1 MQVIK
6 TVALREA
13 ENTSRRIREQTAW
26 FFLRHMNIDEDVK
39 SYTVFNGL
47 LTRKERET
55 LPAPQGEKEKAVR
68 QQLCTRSALLEAQ
81 LYDTINAYTKLFI
94 MSDAGIPA
102 DLRKKLNA
110 ELEQFNSQTTQTLFD
125 KSASCVRRNAS
136 ADEMAEELLAVFN
149 KAAKKLSGDI
159 DGAYMQASWY
169 YLLHRFV
176 EAGYREFRYV
186 VEHKDGLCETCLSL
200 SEKTFTLE
208 ELVEQELLPPLHPN
222 CRCAV
227 VPVYETGMVESRTSG
242 GFGAGTTNW
251 YDGLL
256 QIPTEA
262 KALLTGIASAQQERI
277 DRGTLGGFLDWL
289 TMGTISGFY
298 NGLKTRESAVAE
310 RPSLYNITNWL
321 TLGTTDTVK
330 GAVTPEKP
338 LSLEHWLDSLGVVS
352 IAFGAYELA
361 QKYAPAAV
369 DDVAAFEKAAEDNTP
384 PLSRYADTQTV
395 SKGHLVVRDKKF
407 FDENG
412 HIDWAK
418 YAPNDGFVEGTIRK
432 ETLPVGTLVDRYGD
446 TGGTFVAPVGTP
458 YEMRSLP
465 YIENSAAYHV
475 YRVIKPIP
483 NVYSG
488 EIAAAFGQLG
498 GGTQY
503 KLPNTIEWSLNEYL
517 EEVTP

>member
-1 MQVIK
+1 MSTEDIP
-6 TVALREA
+6 TGLR
-13 ENTSRRIREQTAW
+13 
-26 FFLRHMNIDEDVK
+26 
-39 SYTVFNGL
+39 Y
-47 LTRKERET
+47 
-55 LPAPQGEKEKAVR
+55 
-68 QQLCTRSALLEAQ
+68 
-81 LYDTINAYTKLFI
+81 
-94 MSDAGIPA
+94 
-102 DLRKKLNA
+102 KLNSD
-110 ELEQFNSQTTQTLFD
+110 LTSFNEQTTQALMNQSTICIRQN
-125 KSASCVRRNAS
+125 ST
-136 ADEMAEELLAVFN
+136 ADQMAKELLLVWD
-149 KAAKKLSGDI
+149 KASKRLADDI
-159 DGAYMQASWY
+159 DGAYIQANWY
-169 YLLHRFV
+169 YLLHQFDK
-176 EAGYREFRYV
+176 AGYHKFQYI
-186 VEHKDGLCETCLSL
+186 VEHQQGLCNTCLSF
-200 SEKTFTLE
+200 SNKTFTLN
-208 ELVEQELLPPLHPN
+208 ELIQQDLLPPLHPH

-227 VPVYETGMVESRTSG
+227 IPVYDSSSVSKQPTVAASPS
-242 GFGAGTTNW
+242 ADNHANW
-251 YDGLL
+251 YDALL
-256 QIPTEA
+256 RIPSDA
-262 KALLTGIASAQQERI
+262 KALLNGFVSAQQERI
-277 DRGTLGGFLDWL
+277 GCGTLGGFLDWL

-369 DDVAAFEKAAEDNTP
+369 DDVAAFEKAVEDNTP

-395 SKGHLVVRDKKF
+395 SKGHLVVRDKKS

-503 KLPNTIEWSLNEYL
+503 KLPNTIEWFLNEYL

>member
-1 MQVIK
+1 MQAIK

-55 LPAPQGEKEKAVR
+55 LPASQGEKEKAVR
-68 QQLCTRSALLEAQ
+68 QQLCTRSVLLEAQ

-110 ELEQFNSQTTQTLFD
+110 ELEQFNSQTTQTLID
-125 KSASCVRRNAS
+125 KSTDCVRRNTS
-136 ADEMAEELLAVFN
+136 AEQMAEELLAVFN

-176 EAGYREFRYV
+176 EAGYREFRYA
-186 VEHKDGLCETCLSL
+186 VEHKDGLCETCLRL

-208 ELVEQELLPPLHPN
+208 ELIEQELLPPLHPN

-361 QKYAPAAV
+361 QKYAPAAI
-369 DDVAAFEKAAEDNTP
+369 DDVAAFENAAAQNAAEINLPEDA
-384 PLSRYADTQTV
+384 LI
-395 SKGHLVVRDKKF
+395 VRDTKYL
-407 FDENG
+407 DESG
-412 HIDWAK
+412 HVDYPK
-418 YAPNDGFVEGTIRK
+418 YAPDNGFVAGTKHI
-432 ETLPVGTLVDRYGD
+432 ETLDVGALIDRYGGP
-446 TGGTFVAPVGTP
+446 GGDFTAPKGTP
-458 YEMRSLP
+458 YKMRSLP
-465 YIENSAAYHV
+465 YYKNQ
-475 YRVIKPIP
+475 
-483 NVYSG
+483 NVYH
-488 EIAAAFGQLG
+488 I
-498 GGTQY
+498 Y
-503 KLPNTIEWSLNEYL
+503 
-517 EEVTP
+517 

>member
-1 MQVIK
+1 
-6 TVALREA
+6 
-13 ENTSRRIREQTAW
+13 
-26 FFLRHMNIDEDVK
+26 
-39 SYTVFNGL
+39 
-47 LTRKERET
+47 
-55 LPAPQGEKEKAVR
+55 
-68 QQLCTRSALLEAQ
+68 
-81 LYDTINAYTKLFI
+81 
-94 MSDAGIPA
+94 
-102 DLRKKLNA
+102 
-110 ELEQFNSQTTQTLFD
+110 
-125 KSASCVRRNAS
+125 
-136 ADEMAEELLAVFN
+136 
-149 KAAKKLSGDI
+149 
-159 DGAYMQASWY
+159 
-169 YLLHRFV
+169 
-176 EAGYREFRYV
+176 
-186 VEHKDGLCETCLSL
+186 
-200 SEKTFTLE
+200 
-208 ELVEQELLPPLHPN
+208 
-222 CRCAV
+222 
-227 VPVYETGMVESRTSG
+227 
-242 GFGAGTTNW
+242 
-251 YDGLL
+251 
-256 QIPTEA
+256 
-262 KALLTGIASAQQERI
+262 
-277 DRGTLGGFLDWL
+277 
-289 TMGTISGFY
+289 MGTISGFY

-369 DDVAAFEKAAEDNTP
+369 DDVAAFEKVVEDNTP

-503 KLPNTIEWSLNEYL
+503 KLPNTIEWFLNEYL